1 MNTMNAMNTVRMYPQ
16 LDHQQ
21 IYEEYSDK
29 IHRYFRYRVKNVWDV
44 EDLTTTVFIKVY
56 SKLEQYDRRHP
67 FGAWIFRIAHN
78 TLIDYMRKK
87 RECPVDQD
95 MFCSIKATDEQELP
109 EESLLTQETTEGLWK
124 QVHTLTVDQRNVISL
139 RYLADLRM
147 NEIAQILGKTEASVK
162 ILHFRGIRKLQQ
174 MMTVQN

>member
-1 MNTMNAMNTVRMYPQ
+1 MNTALIYPKMN
-16 LDHQQ
+16 HQQ
-21 IYEEYSDK
+21 IYEEYSAK

-56 SKLEQYDRRHP
+56 SKLEQYDGRHP

-78 TLIDYMRKK
+78 ALIDYMRKK

-95 MFCSIKATDEQELP
+95 TFSSLKATDELP
-109 EESLLTQETTEGLWK
+109 EECLLTQESTDVLWQK
-124 QVHTLTVDQRNVISL
+124 VHTLTVDQRNVIQL

-147 NEIAQILGKTEASVK
+147 NEIAEILGKTEASVK
-162 ILHFRGIRKLQQ
+162 ILHFRGIKKLQQ
-174 MMTVQN
+174 MMKAQA